1 MLAMEGRGV
10 LAVELNVGG
19 VDGCAMVRLLF
30 AVVVL
35 LGSRGGG
42 LCAV

>member
-1 MLAMEGRGV
+1 MAKEGRGV
-10 LAVELNVGG
+10 FAMELNVGG
-19 VDGCAMVRLLF
+19 VDGSIMVRLLF
-30 AVVVL
+30 AVEAL

>member
-1 MLAMEGRGV
+1 MAKEGRGV
-10 LAVELNVGG
+10 FAMELNVGG
-19 VDGCAMVRLLF
+19 VGGCVMVRLLF

-42 LCAV
+42 LCSV

>member
-1 MLAMEGRGV
+1 VAKDGRGV

-19 VDGCAMVRLLF
+19 VDGCVMVKLLF

-35 LGSRGGG
+35 LGSRGGD